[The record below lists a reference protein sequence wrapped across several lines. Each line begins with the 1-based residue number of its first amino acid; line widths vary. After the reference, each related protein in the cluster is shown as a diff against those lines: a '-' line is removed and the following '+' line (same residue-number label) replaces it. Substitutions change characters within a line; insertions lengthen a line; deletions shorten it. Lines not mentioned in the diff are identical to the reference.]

1 VARPHLILIRGGA
14 ITQALEEPPGPARLA
29 DASAPYSRLVEL
41 ARRRAFYAALTAEV
55 FDSTVARACDPRFRR
70 RRR

>member
-1 VARPHLILIRGGA
+1 MARPHLILIRGGA
-14 ITQALEEPPGPARLA
+14 SRQSSEEPPGPSRLA
-29 DASAPYSRLVEL
+29 DASAPYSQLVEL

-55 FDSTVARACDPRFRR
+55 FDSAVTRACDPRFRR